1 MSTYGK
7 KGEFD
12 RDCDTWELYIER
24 LNFYFEANQIEG
36 GGDGLKLRRAIL
48 LSSVGKKT
56 YKLICD
62 LLAPEKI
69 SRIRNCA
76 PW

>member
-7 KGEFD
+7 KEEFD
-12 RDCDTWELYIER
+12 RDCDTWKLYIER

-56 YKLICD
+56 YKVICD